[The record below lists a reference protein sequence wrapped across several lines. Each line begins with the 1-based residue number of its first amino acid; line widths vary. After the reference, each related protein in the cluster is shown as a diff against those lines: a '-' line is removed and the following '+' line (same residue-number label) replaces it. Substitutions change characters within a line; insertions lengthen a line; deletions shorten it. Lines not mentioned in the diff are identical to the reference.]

1 MKWISSISKKRLRL
15 IVYAFMLFG
24 LAVIIRLFYVQVLK
38 HDDFTELA
46 KQNWDREVPFASERG
61 EITDRNG
68 EIIVSNKLAPTL
80 YFMPAQNDNIKEA
93 ANKIAEVLDLD
104 AQKLFEKMNSTAYL
118 VKLAPE
124 AKNISYEQ
132 AVQIQG
138 LKIDGL
144 YSGVDYVRH
153 YPYGSLLSRF
163 IGFTGYDTQGLAGIE
178 YQYDKL
184 LTSKSAA
191 IRLFTDAAGNSLPHV
206 DDEWRDGEAGA
217 TVELTID
224 LDVQQVIER
233 ELSQAMAKYDA
244 DQALAIAMNP
254 KTGEILGLASYP
266 TYDPSNFEEVEQSIY
281 NRNLPV
287 WMTYEPGSTFK
298 IITLSAALEEGVVDL
313 EKDTFYDKG
322 YTMVEGA
329 RLRCW
334 KREGH
339 GEETFLQVVENSCNP
354 GFIELGQRVGPEKL
368 LGYIKDF
375 GFGEATGSNI
385 PGEANGIL
393 FAEENFGPVE
403 HATTSFGQGISVTP
417 IQQVTAIAAAV
428 NGGKLFTPY
437 VVSKIY
443 DTETGKVI
451 HENTPQ
457 MKKEVISEE
466 TSALVRKAL
475 ESVVANGSG
484 RQAFRDGLRIGGKT
498 GTAQKVQDGRYMDG
512 NYIVSFIGFAPAD
525 DPEVVVYVA
534 VDNPKSAT
542 VFGSTIAAPI
552 VGQIIEDI
560 APTLGIKVDR
570 EGQMEKQYRWGD
582 PITDR
587 VPNLVGLS
595 VDELMKLQYPYRIE
609 MHGEGELVLSQLPEP
624 ENILEVDGTIHLYL
638 GNELTEDQSAPNNTT
653 DATDDSNSESD
664 PNTSN
669 ETNSEN
675 DSN

>member
-1 MKWISSISKKRLRL
+1 MI
-15 IVYAFMLFG
+15 FG
-24 LAVIIRLFYVQVLK
+24 LAVVIRLFYVQVLQY
-38 HDDFTELA
+38 DRLTELA

-61 EITDRNG
+61 AITDRNG
-68 EIIVSNKLAPTL
+68 EIIVTNKLAPTL
-80 YFMPAQNDNIKEA
+80 YFMPAQNDNIEEA
-93 ANKIAEVLDLD
+93 ARQIAEVLDLD
-104 AQKLFEKMNSTAYL
+104 EKKLYEKMNSKAYL

-153 YPYGSLLSRF
+153 YPYGTLLSRF
-163 IGFTGYDTQGLAGIE
+163 LGFTGYDTQGLAGIE
-178 YQYDKL
+178 YQYDKI
-184 LTSKSAA
+184 LTSKDAA
-191 IRLFTDAAGNSLPHV
+191 IRLFTDAAGNALPHV
-206 DDEWRDGEAGA
+206 DDEWRDGKQGA

-224 LDVQQVIER
+224 LQVQQVVER
-233 ELSQAMAKYDA
+233 ELSQAMEKYDA
-244 DQALAIAMNP
+244 DQALAIAMNA
-254 KTGEILGLASYP
+254 KTGEILGLASFP
-266 TYDPSNFEEVEQSIY
+266 TYDPANFEEVEQSIY

-298 IITLSAALEEGVVDL
+298 IITLSAALEEGVVNL
-313 EKDTFYDKG
+313 ENDRFYDPG

-339 GEETFLQVVENSCNP
+339 KDETFLQVVENSCNP
-354 GFIELGQRVGPEKL
+354 GFIELGQRVGPDKL
-368 LGYIKDF
+368 MGYIKDF
-375 GFGEATGSNI
+375 GFGQATGSNI
-385 PGEANGIL
+385 PGEAKGIL
-393 FAEENFGPVE
+393 FSEDRFGPVE

-417 IQQVTAIAAAV
+417 IQQITAVAAAV

-437 VVSKIY
+437 VVSRIV
-443 DTETGKVI
+443 DSDTGKVI
-451 HENTPQ
+451 QENKPEL
-457 MKKEVISEE
+457 KKQVISEE
-466 TSALVRKAL
+466 TSAKVRSAL

-525 DPEVVVYVA
+525 DPEIVVYVA

-560 APTLGIKVDR
+560 APTIGLEVNR
-570 EGQMEKQYRWGD
+570 EGQLEKQYRWGD

-587 VPNLVGLS
+587 VPNLVGLK
-595 VDELMKLQYPYRIE
+595 VDEIMKLHYPYRIE
-609 MHGEGELVLSQLPEP
+609 IHGEGDLVVSQLPEP
-624 ENILEVDGTIHLYL
+624 ENILEVDDTIHIYTS
-638 GNELTEDQSAPNNTT
+638 TEPSETT
-653 DATDDSNSESD
+653 PNSENEA
-664 PNTSN
+664 NTN
-669 ETNSEN
+669 KETNSN
-675 DSN
+675 DETD

>member
-1 MKWISSISKKRLRL
+1 
-15 IVYAFMLFG
+15 MLFG